1 MYLKVTDIAKILNVC
16 NATIRSL
23 IKKGDIRAIKTS
35 YNKQSE
41 WRIHRAEVEIFL
53 EKKFK
58 ESQSF
63 LRKTDEEIKEDVQE
77 ILKPFQEGKNGLD

>member
-1 MYLKVTDIAKILNVC
+1 MYLKVSDIAKILNVC

-23 IKKGDIRAIKTS
+23 IKNGDIRAIKTS

-41 WRIHRAEVEIFL
+41 WRIHRAEMEIFL

-58 ESQSF
+58 ESESLLQ
-63 LRKTDEEIKEDVQE
+63 KTDKEIKEDVQE
-77 ILKPFQEGKNGLD
+77 ILKPFSETKG